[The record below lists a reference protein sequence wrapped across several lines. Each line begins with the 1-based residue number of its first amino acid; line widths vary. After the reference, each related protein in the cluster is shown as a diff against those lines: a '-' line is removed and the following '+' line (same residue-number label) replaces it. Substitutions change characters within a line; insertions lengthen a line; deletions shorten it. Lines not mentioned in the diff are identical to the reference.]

1 MSTST
6 KHNRLHVK
14 SAAEYTSN
22 KLSLSERLQ
31 DSLQVK
37 PSLVTS
43 QYPSSNAETADTSTM
58 NSSQRKFN
66 PLTDSYCGLH
76 EYE

>member
-1 MSTST
+1 MSISI
-6 KHNRLHVK
+6 KHNQLHAM
-14 SAAEYTSN
+14 SAAESTSN

-37 PSLVTS
+37 QSLVTFQS
-43 QYPSSNAETADTSTM
+43 PSSNAETVDTSTQ

-66 PLTDSYCGLH
+66 PLTDTYPGLQ

>member
-1 MSTST
+1 MSTLP
-6 KHNRLHVK
+6 KHNQLHAM
-14 SAAEYTSN
+14 SAAESTSN

-37 PSLVTS
+37 PSLATS
-43 QYPSSNAETADTSTM
+43 QFLSSNAETADMSTQ

-66 PLTDSYCGLH
+66 PLTDAYSGIH